1 MTLTVKERA
10 RHVATFR
17 FVEVR
22 LMETLAAW
30 VPSTP
35 EMEAKLLFGP
45 HIWECAESADALG
58 RHGHELRLPL
68 QHSLPPS
75 ARYLRLLDEL
85 AAVSGASARIA
96 ALYDGLLPGFMGRLR
111 AYLEATDAL
120 MDAPSVRVVE
130 RILQAHERML
140 GDAAAVRAQCPDLAV
155 PERGVA
161 ERWMDRECTADL
173 LAADGGA
180 DLSRQAA

>member
-1 MTLTVKERA
+1 
-10 RHVATFR
+10 
-17 FVEVR
+17 
-22 LMETLAAW
+22 
-30 VPSTP
+30 
-35 EMEAKLLFGP
+35 
-45 HIWECAESADALG
+45 
-58 RHGHELRLPL
+58 
-68 QHSLPPS
+68 
-75 ARYLRLLDEL
+75 
-85 AAVSGASARIA
+85 
-96 ALYDGLLPGFMGRLR
+96 
-111 AYLEATDAL
+111 